1 MSIEKTKFD
10 NFVAFIK
17 KSFEE
22 VATELVN
29 EPYDEIASSEIEAIE
44 KVATVIGIAG
54 NSKGRIILICSKE
67 TAENFAVAMNCD
79 DPLDD
84 PKDVYIYMA
93 EFSNMFCGRATT
105 FANNQYNDR
114 EFWLAPPG
122 IFSAKNLEI
131 VTPSIQSEVATYKG
145 KQGMFLVD
153 IGFES

>member
-1 MSIEKTKFD
+1 MSIDKTKFE

-22 VATELVN
+22 VINELVDTTY
-29 EPYDEIASSEIEAIE
+29 EEISSKEIDSEE
-44 KVATVIGIAG
+44 KVALVIGIAG
-54 NSKGRIILICSKE
+54 NSKGRILLISSKE
-67 TAENFAVAMNCD
+67 TADTFAVAMNCD

-84 PKDVYIYMA
+84 PKDMYIYMA

-105 FANNQYNDR
+105 FANNEYKDR
-114 EFWLAPPG
+114 EFWLTPPG

-131 VTPSIQSEVATYKG
+131 STPSIQSEIAVYKG
-145 KQGMFLVD
+145 KHGLFLVD